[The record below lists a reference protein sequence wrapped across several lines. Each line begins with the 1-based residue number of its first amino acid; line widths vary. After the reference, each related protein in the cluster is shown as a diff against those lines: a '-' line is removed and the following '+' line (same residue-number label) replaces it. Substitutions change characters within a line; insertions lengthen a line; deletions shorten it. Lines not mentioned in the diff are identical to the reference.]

1 VSEWTRTLVVG
12 AGGFLGASARYA
24 LGGLVYRLASPSF
37 PWATLLVNVSGCFA
51 IGLLAVLAGE
61 RGPVGPTGR
70 LFWMVGVLGGFTTF
84 SSFGYETLSLAR
96 EGSYT
101 LAAASAVGQV
111 VLGLTAVWAGA
122 VVARG
127 IG

>member
-1 VSEWTRTLVVG
+1 MSEWTRTLLVG

-24 LGGLVYRLASPSF
+24 LGGLVYRLMSPVF
-37 PWATLLVNVSGCFA
+37 PWATLLVNVSGCFVIGFLA
-51 IGLLAVLAGE
+51 ILAGE

-70 LFWMVGVLGGFTTF
+70 LFWMVGVLGGYTTF
-84 SSFGYETLSLAR
+84 STFGYETLSLAR
-96 EGSYT
+96 EGSYA

-111 VLGLTAVWAGA
+111 TLGLAAVWAGA

>member
-70 LFWMVGVLGGFTTF
+70 LFWMVGVLGGYTTF